1 MILQNKVCATCVATV
16 AVMNSRMSVPK
27 VLLRG
32 NKEQSV
38 ELGQEEYAQHMH
50 GRFDLIVDQKRSGL
64 S

>member
-1 MILQNKVCATCVATV
+1 
-16 AVMNSRMSVPK
+16 MNSRMSVPK